1 MRKLSRTALQ
11 ALATVTL
18 SALALCVTPLTASA
32 QQANPNQLK
41 AAIVYNIIRF
51 VQFPLSNDR
60 EPLHLCI
67 DRDVSGARELAA
79 LNGLRVGNRT
89 IIQRNLDADNVQ
101 GCDIAYLS
109 RASAAD
115 IAKVRNRGILVMGEN
130 ANFIGAGGTI
140 GLVRMGNQIRFEV
153 NTRAARQ
160 AQIVISSKL
169 LRLAARIEP

>member
-1 MRKLSRTALQ
+1 MRKLSHTALQ
-11 ALATVTL
+11 ALAI
-18 SALALCVTPLTASA
+18 LALSVAPLTASA
-32 QQANPNQLK
+32 QQANANQLK

-60 EPLHLCI
+60 EPLHLCL
-67 DRDVSGARELAA
+67 DREVSGGRELAA

-89 IIQRNLDADNVQ
+89 IVQRTLDADNAQ
-101 GCDIAYLS
+101 GCDVAYLG

-115 IAKVRNRGILVMGEN
+115 IARVRNRGVLVMGEN